1 MEKIYHVYMD
11 GVGRFFITPEDIE
24 DNIGWLFTGTLAEC
38 EAYKAYQLHETDTL
52 EIR

>member
-1 MEKIYHVYMD
+1 MEKFYYVYMD
-11 GVGRFFITPEDIE
+11 GVGRFFITSEDIV

-38 EAYKAYQLHETDTL
+38 EAYKSYQLHETDTL